1 MKRIFYAVEKSL
13 PPTVI
18 IINCPFRA
26 AASSTNKK
34 NQIQIITNSEP
45 HLPLDTSS
53 PQQQQKR
60 EKNRK
65 SFMHRISSFIIA
77 DIGSL
82 VVVPSTNRSLTSLRR
97 VSTVR
102 AISRHRKCT
111 RCAWANEATN
121 GPSSM
126 KHKKIASWKNSAQL
140 KHWVFRWNYVVKL
153 TNGES
158 SNVSIFS
165 VFRTNRINHH

>member
-13 PPTVI
+13 PPNRHHHQSSLSCSSI
-18 IINCPFRA
+18 KHEQEKSNSDNHQFRA
-26 AASSTNKK
+26 PSTFGHIIATAAAATLK
-34 NQIQIITNSEP
+34 
-45 HLPLDTSS
+45 
-53 PQQQQKR
+53 
-60 EKNRK
+60 KNRK

-111 RCAWANEATN
+111 RCAWVNEATN
-121 GPSSM
+121 GPSSIQ
-126 KHKKIASWKNSAQL
+126 HKKIASWKNSVQL
-140 KHWVFRWNYVVKL
+140 KHRVFRWNNVVML
-153 TNGES
+153 TNRTTTYFL
-158 SNVSIFS
+158 FS
-165 VFRTNRINHH
+165 RTNRINHH